1 MLITGFEEAIKNTSV
16 LITVYELHKN
26 CPEALGAAILGAKKA
41 GYKLDDK
48 NTVEMTKLIKTITCW
63 YLQSIVS
70 FTLDLFS
77 YLYRKIKSTIS
88 TSESFF
94 VQTVVCNDC
103 VIVV

>member
-48 NTVEMTKLIKTITCW
+48 NTVEMTKLIKTITVCLLVPAVNCQFHSRS
-63 YLQSIVS
+63 LQLLV
-70 FTLDLFS
+70 
-77 YLYRKIKSTIS
+77 
-88 TSESFF
+88 
-94 VQTVVCNDC
+94 
-103 VIVV
+103 